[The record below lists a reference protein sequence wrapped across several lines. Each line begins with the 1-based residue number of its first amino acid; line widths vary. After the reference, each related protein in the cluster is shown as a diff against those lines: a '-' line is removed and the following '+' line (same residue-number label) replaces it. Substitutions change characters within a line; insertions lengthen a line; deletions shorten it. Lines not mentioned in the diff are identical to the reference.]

1 MKLNFPLSLQRAM
14 LVQLRPRW
22 GNLHQARATCGDW
35 YLMVGDFVHSMDQ
48 YWSISRTRHA
58 TKLKSAIR
66 IKRRGLL
73 SKDVALLHDNVH
85 VHTFDTFKNL
95 RSEMLEHPPY
105 SPDLV
110 PSYYHLFGPLKEAL
124 WGRRFASDKEVNG
137 ARVALRSTK
146 NFFFLKE
153 YKSLFTGG
161 PNLSKSGNMSRKITY
176 LSLLHIDVKKYYS
189 QSADNCR
196 LTLVLMLYLMQQ
208 QVTI

>member
-95 RSEMLEHPPY
+95 RSEVLEHPPY

-146 NFFFLKE
+146 NFFFSQGIQKLVYRWTKSVEKRE
-153 YKSLFTGG
+153 YE
-161 PNLSKSGNMSRKITY
+161 SKNYVFISPS
-176 LSLLHIDVKKYYS
+176 HWCKKYYS